1 MRVAAG
7 ARAPAAITVGPISP
21 GEPFIPDRA
30 TYLGQAALRNPSAR
44 TTFSPKSEI
53 LVTNLAS
60 AAAPLAGPGP
70 SLFSD
75 SGTLADRLAEAYLS
89 VRNETERRA
98 APLTPEDQLVQSMPD
113 ASPTKWHRAHTTWFF
128 EQFLLGEYCPGYTP
142 YHPDYA
148 FLFNSYYVSAGPR
161 HARHQRGH
169 LTRPG
174 ADEVTAY
181 RRHVDAAVVK
191 FFHDT
196 DEKMLAGL
204 VPLLEVGF
212 NHEQQHQ
219 ELMLTDILHA
229 FAQNPMPPAYDP
241 AWKFPASSRA
251 GDEWAVL
258 NEGIHTIGHAGDSFH
273 FDNEKPPHRA
283 LVGPVKLARNLV
295 TNAEWLEFINDGGYR
310 TPTLWLMDGFA
321 AAGNEEWQAP
331 GHWRKIDGEWRIMT
345 LGGLQPIDL
354 AAPVCHVSYYE
365 ADAFARWSGRHLP
378 TEMEW
383 EVAAR
388 AGHLSDAFGIVW
400 QWTRSA
406 YTPYPGYRAI
416 EGALGE
422 YNGKFMVNQLVL
434 RGSSLATPDRH
445 SRVTYRNF
453 FYPHHRWQFTG
464 LRLADYGA

>member
-1 MRVAAG
+1 
-7 ARAPAAITVGPISP
+7 
-21 GEPFIPDRA
+21 
-30 TYLGQAALRNPSAR
+30 
-44 TTFSPKSEI
+44 
-53 LVTNLAS
+53 VTKPAS
-60 AAAPLAGPGP
+60 AAATVAAPCP

-75 SGTLADRLAEAYLS
+75 SGSLAQDLVEAFLG

-98 APLTPEDQLVQSMPD
+98 APLTPEDQLIQSMPD
-113 ASPTKWHRAHTTWFF
+113 ASPAKWHRAHTTWFF
-128 EQFLLGEYCPGYTP
+128 EQFLLGEYCKGYKP
-142 YHPDYA
+142 FHPDYA

-174 ADEVTAY
+174 AEDITAY

-191 FFHDT
+191 FFHEASENT
-196 DEKMLAGL
+196 LAAIAPL
-204 VPLLEVGF
+204 VEVGL

-229 FAQNPMPPAYDP
+229 FAQNPIPPAYDP
-241 AWKFPASSRA
+241 LWNFPASNRGGDEKARA
-251 GDEWAVL
+251 GDEKARAGDQWVSL
-258 NEGIHTIGHAGDSFH
+258 NEGIHTVGHTDDTFH
-273 FDNEKPPHRA
+273 FDNEKPAHRA
-283 LVGPVKLARNLV
+283 LVGPVRLKRNLV
-295 TNAEWLEFINDGGYR
+295 TNAEWLAFMKDGAYT
-310 TPTLWLMDGFA
+310 TPTLWLMDGFGTVEA
-321 AAGNEEWQAP
+321 EQWRAP
-331 GHWRKIDGEWRIMT
+331 GHWREIDGEWRVMT
-345 LGGLQPIDL
+345 LAGLKPIDP

-365 ADAFARWSGRHLP
+365 ADAFARWSGKHLP

-388 AGHLSDAFGIVW
+388 AGHLNDAFGIVW

-406 YTPYPGYRAI
+406 YAPYPGYRAI

-434 RGSSLATPDRH
+434 RGSSLATPEGH
-445 SRVTYRNF
+445 SRITYRNF

-464 LRLADYGA
+464 LRLAEYAT

>member
-1 MRVAAG
+1 V
-7 ARAPAAITVGPISP
+7 T
-21 GEPFIPDRA
+21 
-30 TYLGQAALRNPSAR
+30 NPS
-44 TTFSPKSEI
+44 
-53 LVTNLAS
+53 S
-60 AAAPLAGPGP
+60 AAALIDPRP

-75 SGTLADRLAEAYLS
+75 SGSLAQNLVEAFLE
-89 VRNETERRA
+89 VRHETERRA
-98 APLTPEDQLVQSMPD
+98 TPLTAEDQLIQSMPD
-113 ASPTKWHRAHTTWFF
+113 ASPAKWHRAHTTWFF
-128 EQFLLGEYCPGYTP
+128 EQFLLGEHSQGYRP
-142 YHPDYA
+142 FHPDYA

-191 FFHDT
+191 FLSEAS
-196 DEKMLAGL
+196 DETLTALA
-204 VPLLEVGF
+204 PLLEVGL

-229 FAQNPMPPAYDP
+229 FAQNPIPPAYDP
-241 AWKFPASSRA
+241 AWRFPAAHRS
-251 GDEWAVL
+251 GDPWVTL
-258 NEGIHTIGHAGDSFH
+258 GEGIHSIGHAGESFH
-273 FDNEKPPHRA
+273 FDNEKPAHRA
-283 LVGPVKLARNLV
+283 LVGPVKLSRNLV
-295 TNAEWLEFINDGGYR
+295 TNAEWLAFMADGGYT

-321 AAGNEEWQAP
+321 AVDNEAWQAP
-331 GHWRKIDGEWRIMT
+331 GHWRQVDGEWQVMT
-345 LGGLQPIDL
+345 LAGLKPVDPE
-354 AAPVCHVSYYE
+354 APVCHVSYYE

-388 AGHLSDAFGIVW
+388 AGHLNDAYGIVW

-406 YTPYPGYRAI
+406 YAPYPGYRAI

-434 RGSSLATPDRH
+434 RGSSLATPGGH

-453 FYPHHRWQFTG
+453 FYPFHRWQFTG
-464 LRLADYGA
+464 LRLADYAS